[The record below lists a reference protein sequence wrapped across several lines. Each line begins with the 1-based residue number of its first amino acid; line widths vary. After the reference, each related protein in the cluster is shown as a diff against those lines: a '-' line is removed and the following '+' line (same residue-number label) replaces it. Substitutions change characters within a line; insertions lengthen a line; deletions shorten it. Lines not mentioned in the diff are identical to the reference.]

1 MDALLD
7 ASKRIVLISDQLDL
21 AGLEPPIRLL
31 VERQIVN
38 MNNFFKILNVQK
50 ACLGYDG
57 SVRIH

>member
-7 ASKRIVLISDQLDL
+7 ASKRIVLISDQLDIG
-21 AGLEPPIRLL
+21 GLEPPIRLL

-38 MNNFFKILNVQK
+38 MNNFFKISNVQK
-50 ACLGYDG
+50 ACLGFLG